1 MYCNFQILSD
11 LLDRARI
18 VVLCPVLVE
27 VVEIL
32 TDSLCKVLIQTF
44 NIIESD
50 IYEGSSLKKD
60 TKRPFSLSS
69 GN

>member
-1 MYCNFQILSD
+1 MNLLVGASILF
-11 LLDRARI
+11 
-18 VVLCPVLVE
+18 LCPIHVV

-50 IYEGSSLKKD
+50 IYEGSSLC
-60 TKRPFSLSS
+60 PFFKAAIFTVL
-69 GN
+69 GKLTLM